1 MNLSRVGTPVNCL
14 GFLPYLGFYAIK
26 LVVVGLI
33 AATFLSL
40 AKLFKRYS
48 LIASAV
54 TSSILRDVLRSM
66 KRWLLT

>member
-1 MNLSRVGTPVNCL
+1 MNYL

-33 AATFLSL
+33 AVISLSL
-40 AKLFKRYS
+40 AKLFNRYS
-48 LIASAV
+48 SIASAV
-54 TSSILRDVLRSM
+54 TSSILRDVLWSI